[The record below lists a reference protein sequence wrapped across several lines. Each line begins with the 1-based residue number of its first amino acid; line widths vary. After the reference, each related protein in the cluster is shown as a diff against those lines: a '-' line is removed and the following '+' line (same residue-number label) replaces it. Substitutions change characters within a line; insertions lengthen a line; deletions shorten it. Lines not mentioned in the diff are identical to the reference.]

1 MQPNEE
7 QLEFALDLYRSGVDQ
22 DTHMLLTTAHNMISH
37 GWTKGI
43 ALVNPIEAVYP
54 PTEALGTTLID
65 SLAGGIPDPNLAAS
79 PSSVARY
86 RPHTSTRAL
95 TERGIQWGTG
105 WVDPQ
110 NMEIPEPG
118 LQRNW
123 SGWHGLNENQ
133 RWVMQSFCGDRGRY
147 TLGVHAVIA
156 RIKKH
161 STHRD
166 AEKRKHIKPH
176 YLMHSMSRRGLV
188 VEIDKDVW
196 TLSPRGQ
203 MFVRE
208 VFGLEPTEK
217 ADGVSSVA

>member
-1 MQPNEE
+1 
-7 QLEFALDLYRSGVDQ
+7 
-22 DTHMLLTTAHNMISH
+22 
-37 GWTKGI
+37 
-43 ALVNPIEAVYP
+43 
-54 PTEALGTTLID
+54 
-65 SLAGGIPDPNLAAS
+65 
-79 PSSVARY
+79 
-86 RPHTSTRAL
+86 
-95 TERGIQWGTG
+95 
-105 WVDPQ
+105 
-110 NMEIPEPG
+110 MEIPEPG